1 MNENV
6 TLIGGVCRKIR
17 IFNSEKEVRMR
28 GALGIVLSGVQSE
41 LMIHDTDNVETL
53 RNKLKEMKSNMFAK
67 RNGEQ
72 LNLDRSIILM
82 VSCDG
87 RGKHYYK
94 GKENVECNVI
104 NECFPGIRV
113 FGLFSQGELAYHKK
127 LNSDSCCY
135 SYTSIFCLVCY

>member
-17 IFNSEKEVRMR
+17 ILNSEKKTRVK

-41 LMIHDTDNVETL
+41 LMIHDTDDVEVL
-53 RNKLKEMKSNMFAK
+53 RSKLNGMKSTMLTK
-67 RNGEQ
+67 RNGEP

-87 RGKHYYK
+87 RGKHYYQ
-94 GKENVECNVI
+94 GKENVECNAI

-127 LNSDSCCY
+127 LKPGSCCY